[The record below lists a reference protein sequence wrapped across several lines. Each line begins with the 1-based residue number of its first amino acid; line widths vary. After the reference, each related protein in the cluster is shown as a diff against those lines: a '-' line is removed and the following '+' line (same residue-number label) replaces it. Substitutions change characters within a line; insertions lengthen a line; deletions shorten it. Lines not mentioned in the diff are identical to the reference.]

1 LFCNQLPLFLT
12 CGTLTFKNTFAHFQA
27 AGFLSFSALQA
38 YYKKIPAEIQLFLQ
52 RNRILSSKEYLAVKI
67 PTSNR

>member
-1 LFCNQLPLFLT
+1 
-12 CGTLTFKNTFAHFQA
+12 
-27 AGFLSFSALQA
+27 LSFSALQA